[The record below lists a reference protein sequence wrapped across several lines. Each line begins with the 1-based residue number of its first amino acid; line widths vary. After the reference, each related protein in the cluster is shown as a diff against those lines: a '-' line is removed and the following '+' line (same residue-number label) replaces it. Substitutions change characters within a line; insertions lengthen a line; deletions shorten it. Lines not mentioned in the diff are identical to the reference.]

1 MKCLKSFD
9 KFGVITYLTDGDKT
23 YIECIVESA
32 IPFQPGVYLVYG
44 IKAGNVYDLLYF
56 GKAGVT
62 QNKGKPLVNRHQ
74 IPSRLL
80 ATTQVPKGHKN
91 YVEGKRIDISR
102 ADLWPWLAKK
112 QKLHGL
118 KIYWYITWPQH
129 SPITVERKIRKELKG
144 VIPEWSKR

>member
-56 GKAGVT
+56 GKPGMPLMMRHIH
-62 QNKGKPLVNRHQ
+62 QNVYCLPL
-74 IPSRLL
+74 PC
-80 ATTQVPKGHKN
+80 N
-91 YVEGKRIDISR
+91 YFYNS
-102 ADLWPWLAKK
+102 
-112 QKLHGL
+112 
-118 KIYWYITWPQH
+118 
-129 SPITVERKIRKELKG
+129 
-144 VIPEWSKR
+144 